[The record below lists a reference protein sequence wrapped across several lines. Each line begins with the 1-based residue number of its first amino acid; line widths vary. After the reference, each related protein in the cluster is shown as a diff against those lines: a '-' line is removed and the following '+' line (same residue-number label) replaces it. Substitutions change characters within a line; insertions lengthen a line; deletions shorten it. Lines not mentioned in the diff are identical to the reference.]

1 MQLNSVNTNVAAQ
14 VALQSLNKTNA
25 DLQADPKRISTG
37 YRVADATDDGAAF
50 AVAQR
55 VRADVGALTTVN
67 SQLGNAKGLVT
78 TALSGLT
85 SISSSLND
93 AKSLLVQIAD
103 ASISQTQRD
112 QYVSAYKTLVQR
124 VANTVDGSTYNG
136 QTLLGAASGTVAATN
151 KTVINNESG
160 ATSVLSSEDVSGL
173 ASTLAGL
180 IGATFSRSATGSDTW
195 TAAASGADQT
205 AAALALSATS
215 GTTSFVA
222 AQTGVANQLNQA
234 GSDSQVPGCDD
245 HLQQLQDRQ
254 PQRRSRRAGRRGPEQ
269 GIGEPAG
276 AADPAAAGHAG
287 TVYGEPSATGTA
299 QPVPLTRRTSGG
311 GASAAGTS
319 NRSKRLKVCPT
330 SF

>member
-25 DLQADPKRISTG
+25 DLQATQKRISTG

-85 SISSSLND
+85 SVSSSLND

-112 QYVSAYKTLVQR
+112 QYVSSYKTLVQR

-234 GSDSQVPGCDD
+234 GSDSKFLDATITFNSSKIDSLNAGLGALVDADLSKESANLQA
-245 HLQQLQDRQ
+245 LQIRQQLGTQALSMANQ
-254 PQRRSRRAGRRGPEQ
+254 APQALLSLFR
-269 GIGEPAG
+269 
-276 AADPAAAGHAG
+276 
-287 TVYGEPSATGTA
+287 
-299 QPVPLTRRTSGG
+299 
-311 GASAAGTS
+311 
-319 NRSKRLKVCPT
+319 
-330 SF
+330 

>member
-1 MQLNSVNTNVAAQ
+1 MPLNSVNTNVAAQ
-14 VALQSLNKTNA
+14 VALQSLNKTNTE
-25 DLQADPKRISTG
+25 LQATQKRISTG

-55 VRADVGALTTVN
+55 VRADVGSLSTVN

-78 TALSGLT
+78 TAINGLT
-85 SISSSLND
+85 GISDSMNE
-93 AKSLLVQIAD
+93 AKKLLVQIGD

-112 QYVSAYKTLVQR
+112 QYVSSYKTLVQR

-136 QTLLGAASGTVAATN
+136 QTLLGAASGGVAATSKN
-151 KTVINNESG
+151 VINNESG

-180 IGATFSRSATGSDTW
+180 IGATFSRSATGVDTW

-205 AAALALSATS
+205 AASLALTATS

-234 GSDSQVPGCDD
+234 GSDS
-245 HLQQLQDRQ
+245 
-254 PQRRSRRAGRRGPEQ
+254 
-269 GIGEPAG
+269 
-276 AADPAAAGHAG
+276 
-287 TVYGEPSATGTA
+287 
-299 QPVPLTRRTSGG
+299 
-311 GASAAGTS
+311 
-319 NRSKRLKVCPT
+319 K
-330 SF
+330 